1 MTAQKKNQEN
11 AKQEITIANS
21 LGKLYISQKQPEK
34 ILSLAEEIINR
45 YPENSSA
52 MLLLVNAQLI
62 NNQKKQAEQTLNKLV
77 NIEKNDIQSR
87 LILLS
92 LLVDQPKKEKDTLK
106 LLDEISS
113 IAPDNSQ
120 VLSQKAAYL
129 IKLKHYQAARNVA
142 TKVDKLNP
150 KSGFIYLVD

>member
-1 MTAQKKNQEN
+1 MTAQKKNQGN

-92 LLVDQPKKEKDTLK
+92 LLVDQPKKEKDHGF
-106 LLDEISS
+106 
-113 IAPDNSQ
+113 
-120 VLSQKAAYL
+120 L
-129 IKLKHYQAARNVA
+129 IKN
-142 TKVDKLNP
+142 
-150 KSGFIYLVD
+150 